1 MYMGRNGGYIGRRG
15 RKTAV
20 TAMETMVLVV
30 ETGKLVGVK
39 GSISTPKSPKMD
51 SNRSASRRPTTE
63 KLVWYKSGKTV
74 EHKKLVQG
82 GVKVD

>member
-1 MYMGRNGGYIGRRG
+1 MAE
-15 RKTAV
+15 KTAV
-20 TAMETMVLVV
+20 TAMETVVLVV

-39 GSISTPKSPKMD
+39 GSIPTPKYPKMD

-63 KLVWYKSGKTV
+63 ELFLYKSGKTV

>member
-1 MYMGRNGGYIGRRG
+1 MDRNGGYIGRRG
-15 RKTAV
+15 RKNSRHGNGNGGSSGGNREAY
-20 TAMETMVLVV
+20 
-30 ETGKLVGVK
+30 GVK
-39 GSISTPKSPKMD
+39 GSISTPKFPKMD